1 MGKTFNTG
9 YLQNIIQY
17 DGSNNIILP
26 SLIGTGTRIVVTA
39 ANGTLSSQTASTT
52 NIAEGTNLYYT
63 DTRVG
68 TYLSANTY
76 ATQSYVTTAI
86 ANLVDASPAT
96 LDTLNELAAALGDDP
111 NFATTVATSIGTK
124 QAQLNGTGFVK
135 VSGTTVSYDNSTYLT
150 TSSASST
157 YVPYTGASADLV
169 LGANNFS
176 SKRVSVLKSSDGYGG
191 FTSNYL
197 FLQTG
202 SSTTN
207 VGVDGISLLSKP
219 NTRALVINYDIG
231 GTNYGA
237 TLDAALLTGG
247 RTFEFPNASGVLAL
261 TSNIPT
267 NNNQLTNG
275 AGYITSSA
283 LSPYLLLAGGIMS
296 GNISYGVGN
305 GVAWYLQPQ
314 AVGGG
319 PSNGP
324 VLRLKS
330 HSGAGALSDRSGALA
345 WIDGNG
351 VRLDVFEWNSSLIN
365 AYVPINGTSAVFSST
380 VNINST
386 LYVASTATIAY
397 NGLSGDFGA
406 GYTTGL
412 GVGYSS
418 TVGKGINMGWNTTL
432 DSGFIGSV
440 HNGTGWKS
448 LILSP
453 IGGAVY
459 IGATGSNDFY
469 AGTATFS
476 SSVSATS
483 LTIGTTGGSTISI
496 TTSNNAGT
504 TGTPLQT
511 KINFLGYNG
520 NINGQIRVDDISST
534 AQVGSMKFYTWNSA
548 QVLALTLAHT
558 GAATFNGIVD
568 TVGLL
573 TGQASIYQSDPG
585 GLIASNRWGVYNGGA
600 TNMTFLYNP
609 SGQVIFDNG
618 SPKLTLSNTG
628 AATFSSTLQANGGN
642 ITSFS
647 GVGVAGFG
655 NGINIH
661 TQAGTYTTG
670 HGGILQ
676 FQNEDVITGGIR
688 AIRDGGSWGGALL
701 FYTHNT
707 SAGNTFNTTFVEG
720 MRLTSNGNLLL
731 GTVSDGVY
739 RLDVQQG
746 ASNAAKFNFAVT
758 GVWGGGANQDHGML
772 ISGARHTS
780 DTNTSLLHILNNDAT
795 SLFRVTDYGK
805 VGINIFTP
813 TATLD
818 INGDVRYRGSIY
830 DSFNFV
836 ASGNYTNGTYYN
848 IVGVNIIPTGIYII
862 EGLVD
867 TFAAGG
873 GIYFMRFA
881 SVPFFMWDVGSN
893 STTFVD
899 LPPVL
904 GTGHHL
910 GNQFPSF
917 RLQQTLAGAG
927 IHLQFTPNSTWAGI
941 DNSGGK
947 AFRVNLKR
955 IG

>member
-1 MGKTFNTG
+1 MSKNTQIG
-9 YLQNIIQY
+9 ELINYISVNESGNVVLSTGQLVATQNY
-17 DGSNNIILP
+17 
-26 SLIGTGTRIVVTA
+26 
-39 ANGTLSSQTASTT
+39 
-52 NIAEGTNLYYT
+52 
-63 DTRVG
+63 VG
-68 TYLSANTY
+68 T
-76 ATQSYVTTAI
+76 AI
-86 ANLVDASPAT
+86 SNLVDSSPAT

-135 VSGTTVSYDNSTYLT
+135 VTGTTVSYDNSTYLT
-150 TSSASST
+150 TDTGSST
-157 YVPYTGASADLV
+157 YVPYTGASGNVSLGNYE
-169 LGANNFS
+169 LGAKYVIAEGSAGLGGVISIRQDAAYLAKGNGYSSIASSFTEFDFFGYTGASTYKNFTLKFDGLTNNT
-176 SKRVSVLKSSDGYGG
+176 RRRYTLPDSDG
-191 FTSNYL
+191 T
-197 FLQTG
+197 
-202 SSTTN
+202 
-207 VGVDGISLLSKP
+207 
-219 NTRALVINYDIG
+219 
-231 GTNYGA
+231 
-237 TLDAALLTGG
+237 
-247 RTFEFPNASGVLAL
+247 LAL
-261 TSNIPT
+261 TSDIPSVS
-267 NNNQLTNG
+267 G
-275 AGYITSSA
+275 V
-283 LSPYLLLAGGIMS
+283 YLPLAGGIMS
-296 GNISYGVGN
+296 GDISYGVGN
-305 GVAWYLQPQ
+305 SVSWYLQPQ

-324 VLRLKS
+324 VLRLRS

-351 VRLDVFEWNSSLIN
+351 VRLDLFEWNSSLIN

-380 VNINST
+380 V
-386 LYVASTATIAY
+386 AA
-397 NGLSGDFGA
+397 
-406 GYTTGL
+406 TGL
-412 GVGYSS
+412 
-418 TVGKGINMGWNTTL
+418 TT
-432 DSGFIGSV
+432 
-440 HNGTGWKS
+440 
-448 LILSP
+448 
-453 IGGAVY
+453 
-459 IGATGSNDFY
+459 
-469 AGTATFS
+469 
-476 SSVSATS
+476 
-483 LTIGTTGGSTISI
+483 GTTGGSTISI
-496 TTSNNAGT
+496 TTSNNAGI

-511 KINFLGYNG
+511 KLNFLGYNG

-534 AQVGSMKFYTWNSA
+534 AQVGSMQFYTWNSA

-558 GAATFNGIVD
+558 GAATFTGVVN
-568 TVGLL
+568 TAGLL
-573 TGQASIYQSDPG
+573 TGQASIYQSDAG
-585 GLIASNRWGVYNGGA
+585 GLIASNRWSVYNGGA
-600 TNMTFLYNP
+600 TTMRFLYNG
-609 SGQVIFDNG
+609 SGDVIFDNG
-618 SPKLTLSNTG
+618 APRLTLSSTG

-647 GVGVAGFG
+647 SVGVAGFG

-661 TQAGTYTTG
+661 TQAGTYTSG

-688 AIRDGGSWGGALL
+688 GIRDGGSWGGSLL

-707 SAGNTFNTTFVEG
+707 SAGNTFNSTFVEG

-780 DTNTSLLHILNNDAT
+780 DTNTSLLHILNTDAT

-805 VGINIFTP
+805 VGINTFTP

-836 ASGNYTNGTYYN
+836 ASGNYTAGTYYN

-862 EGLVD
+862 EGQVD

-873 GIYFMRFA
+873 GIYFVRFA

-917 RLQQTLAGAG
+917 RLQMTLGGAG
-927 IHLQFTPNSTWAGI
+927 IYLQFTPNSTWAGI

-947 AFRVNLKR
+947 SFRVNLKR

>member
-1 MGKTFNTG
+1 MGNTRDTG
-9 YLQNIIQY
+9 YLRNLVVY
-17 DGSNNIILP
+17 DGSGNIVLP
-26 SLIGTGTRIVVTA
+26 ANLTVTGSIV
-39 ANGTLSSQTASTT
+39 G
-52 NIAEGTNLYYT
+52 
-63 DTRVG
+63 
-68 TYLSANTY
+68 Y
-76 ATQSYVTTAI
+76 ATTSYVTTQI
-86 ANLVDASPAT
+86 NNLINGAPGL
-96 LDTLNELAAALGDDP
+96 LDTLDELAAALGDDA
-111 NFATTVATSIGTK
+111 NFASTLTTSLSGK
-124 QAQLNGTGFVK
+124 QASLSGTGFVK
-135 VSGTTVSYDNSTYLT
+135 ISGTTISYDNSTYLT
-150 TSSASST
+150 TASASST
-157 YVPYTGASADLV
+157 YLP
-169 LGANNFS
+169 
-176 SKRVSVLKSSDGYGG
+176 
-191 FTSNYL
+191 
-197 FLQTG
+197 
-202 SSTTN
+202 
-207 VGVDGISLLSKP
+207 
-219 NTRALVINYDIG
+219 
-231 GTNYGA
+231 
-237 TLDAALLTGG
+237 
-247 RTFEFPNASGVLAL
+247 
-261 TSNIPT
+261 
-267 NNNQLTNG
+267 
-275 AGYITSSA
+275 
-283 LSPYLLLAGGIMS
+283 LAGGIMS

-305 GVAWYLQPQ
+305 GVAFYLQPQ
-314 AVGGG
+314 AAGGG
-319 PSNGP
+319 PTNGA

-330 HSGAGALSDRSGALA
+330 HAGAGALSDRSGALA

-351 VRLDVFEWNSSLIN
+351 VRLDLFEWNSSLIN

-380 VNINST
+380 LNINST
-386 LYVASTATIAY
+386 LYVSSTATIAY

-418 TVGKGINMGWNTTL
+418 SVAKGINIGWNTTL
-432 DSGFIGSV
+432 DMGFIGSV

-448 LILSP
+448 LILCP
-453 IGGAVY
+453 IGGSVY
-459 IGATGSNDFY
+459 IGATGNNNLY
-469 AGTATFS
+469 ANSATFG
-476 SSVSATS
+476 SSVIATG
-483 LTIGTTGGSTISI
+483 LTTGTTGGSTISI

-504 TGTPLQT
+504 TGSPLQT

-534 AQVGSMKFYTWNSA
+534 AQVGSMQFYTWNSA

-558 GAATFNGIVD
+558 GAATFSGAVN

-573 TGQASIYQSDPG
+573 TGQASIYQSDAG
-585 GLIASNRWGVYNGGA
+585 GFIASNRWSVYNGGA
-600 TNMTFLYNP
+600 TTMRFLYNP
-609 SGQVIFDNG
+609 SGDVIFDNG
-618 SPKLTLSNTG
+618 TPRLTLGSTG

-647 GVGVAGFG
+647 AVGVAGFG

-661 TQAGTYTTG
+661 TQAGTYTAG

-688 AIRDGGSWGGALL
+688 GIRDGGSWGGSLL

-707 SAGNTFNTTFVEG
+707 SAGNTFNSTFVEG

-780 DTNTSLLHILNNDAT
+780 DTNTSLLHILNTDAT

-805 VGINIFTP
+805 VGINTFTP

-818 INGDVRYRGSIY
+818 INGSVRYRGDIY
-830 DSFNFV
+830 DQFNFA

-848 IVGVNIIPTGIYII
+848 IVGVNAIPTGIYILQGSI
-862 EGLVD
+862 D
-867 TFAAGG
+867 TYAAGG
-873 GIYFMRFA
+873 GIYFVSFV
-881 SVPFFMWDVGSN
+881 SVPFYMWDVGSN

-910 GNQFPSF
+910 GNAFPLF
-917 RLQQTLAGAG
+917 RLQMTLGGAG
-927 IHLQFTPNSTWAGI
+927 IYLQFNPNSTWAGM
-941 DNSGGK
+941 DNASAGK
-947 AFRVNLKR
+947 SFRVNLKR